1 MLHDIINEQGTS
13 IDVRDDILEK
23 KMNIFHMFS
32 YKSLASG
39 ALIIE
44 IIVIADNKPMEVCYR
59 CYKSTFSHIP

>member
-13 IDVRDDILEK
+13 IDVRVDILE

-32 YKSLASG
+32 YKFLASC

-59 CYKSTFSHIP
+59 CYKSTFSHIS